1 LERGVRITGWSR
13 LSGRHRLFLRIGRKR
28 LLIIEAERAG
38 NPKLEREANRE
49 RERVRPH
56 WLI

>member
-1 LERGVRITGWSR
+1 MMPAVRITGWSR
-13 LSGRHRLFLRIGRKR
+13 LSGRRLFLRIGRKR

-38 NPKLEREANRE
+38 NSKLEREANRE